1 MMKIKQLIAVLISS
15 TTMVVAGQAGAAPVD
30 TDLTGLHSTATI
42 GTATYTQSPFNPA
55 GSGVIDSFVRLN
67 TNNPQEQG
75 YNTIVS
81 NVYDNGS
88 DNIHNHGIQVKDV
101 GFVSTA
107 GGDVMRFL
115 LDINEPNSSNKSK
128 LSLDEVQIFLSR
140 NPDDSAE
147 PALAQGQLLTLS
159 NPLYL
164 VYQMDS
170 AAQDQRVILDGDTGG
185 GSGHGDMILD
195 IPKNLFDLAFVA
207 GGFASTTDKNNAW
220 IYLYSRFGSV
230 DVDVTGTIN
239 DANFEEWAA
248 IKGGAI
254 GEPPCTVNCNPQ
266 DVPEPGSLPL
276 VALGLLGAAAMSARR
291 RRG

>member
-1 MMKIKQLIAVLISS
+1 MKIKQLVVMLVSS
-15 TTMVVAGQAGAAPVD
+15 TTMAVSAQAWAAPVD

-67 TNNPQEQG
+67 TNNAQEQG
-75 YNTIVS
+75 YNTTAQ

-115 LDINEPNSSNKSK
+115 LDINEPNAANKSK
-128 LSLDEVQIFLSR
+128 LSLDEIQIFLSR
-140 NPDDSAE
+140 NPNDSAQ
-147 PALAQGQLLTLS
+147 PSLAQGQLLTLG
-159 NPLYL
+159 NPLFL

-170 AAQDQRVILDGDTGG
+170 AAQDERVILDGDTGG

-195 IPKNLFDLAFVA
+195 IPKNLFNFAFVA
-207 GGFASTTDKNNAW
+207 GGFANTTDQNNAW

-230 DVDVTGTIN
+230 DANVTGTIN

-248 IKGGAI
+248 IKVAAI

-266 DVPEPGSLPL
+266 EVPEPGSLPL
-276 VALGLLGAAAMSARR
+276 VALGLLGAASMLARR
-291 RRG
+291 RRR